1 MEYGYTL
8 FETAVGWCGIAWGER
23 GIVAV
28 QGPESNEAETRAWIL
43 QQCPSARHSP
53 PPPPVQSA
61 IDGILALL
69 CGESR
74 DLSDIVLD
82 MDGLP
87 PFHRRVYEAARTI
100 PPGVTVSYGELAAGC
115 GAPGAARAVGQALGR
130 NPFGIVVPCHRVVA
144 AGGRIG
150 GFSGTGG
157 VATKMRLLSLEGVRV
172 KGTPSAG
179 GSGLHFDPRAAE
191 AHLRACDPEF
201 ARLIDTLGHFH
212 LPLDRAPSLFL
223 ALAQAIVYQQ
233 LSGKAA
239 STIFGRLQALFPGT
253 PDGLTVENILG
264 ASEEAL
270 RSAGV
275 SRPKILALQDLARKT
290 AAGELPTLEQT
301 RQMEDEAIIDRLTR
315 VRGIGRWSVEM
326 VLIFRLGR
334 PDVLPLNDHGI
345 RKGFAVAF
353 GLDDLPAPKDLEA
366 HGLRWKP
373 FRTVASWYLWRA
385 ANQKPAS

>member
-28 QGPESNEAETRAWIL
+28 QVPESNEAETRAWIL

-53 PPPPVQSA
+53 PPAPIQSA

-69 CGESR
+69 RGESR

-100 PPGVTVSYGELAAGC
+100 PPGATASYGELAAGC

-157 VATKMRLLSLEGVRV
+157 VATKLKLLSLEGVRL
-172 KGTPSAG
+172 KGAPSARA
-179 GSGLHFDPRAAE
+179 SGPRFDPRAAE
-191 AHLRACDPEF
+191 AHLRASDPGL
-201 ARLIDTLGHFH
+201 AALIDTLGPFH
-212 LPLDRAPSLFL
+212 LPLDRAPSLFV
-223 ALAQAIVYQQ
+223 ALAQSIVYQQ

-239 STIFGRLQALFPGT
+239 STIFGRVRALFPDAQ
-253 PDGLTVENILG
+253 DGLTAEHILG
-264 ASEEAL
+264 ASEQAL

-275 SRPKILALQDLARKT
+275 SRPKILALQDLARRT
-290 AAGELPTLEQT
+290 SAGELPTLEQT
-301 RQMEDEAIIDRLTR
+301 WQMDDEAIIDRLTR

-353 GLDDLPAPKDLEA
+353 GLDDLPSQKELEER
-366 HGLRWKP
+366 GLRWRP
-373 FRTVASWYLWRA
+373 YRTVASWYLWQA
-385 ANQKPAS
+385 ADRGRS